1 VRPTYYDLVAGEGV
15 LPRDV
20 DWRVALATGLK
31 PESVLQ
37 TV

>member
-1 VRPTYYDLVAGEGV
+1 V